1 MVPADGAIFRG
12 TLADNIRYK
21 YPAATDKEVWQAA
34 MAAGMQSTL
43 DRLPQGLETPV
54 GESGIG
60 LSVGERQR
68 IQIARMLVAHTRIMI
83 LDEATAN
90 LDFATEEEVKKTIE
104 NIRRSTTII
113 IIAHRYSMVRDA
125 DQVIVLAEGKILET
139 GSPAE
144 LLEKGGWFTRFAES
158 SKHGQDAA
166 SPPPFDP
173 EEEDEYE
180 EDPENPEDPE
190 EPGDADDPEETEDP
204 KE

>member
-1 MVPADGAIFRG
+1 
-12 TLADNIRYK
+12 
-21 YPAATDKEVWQAA
+21 

-43 DRLPQGLETPV
+43 GRLPQGLETPV

-90 LDFATEEEVKKTIE
+90 LDFATEEEVKMTIE
-104 NIRRSTTII
+104 HIRRSATII

-125 DQVIVLAEGKILET
+125 DQVIVLAEGNVLET

-144 LLEKGGWFTRFAES
+144 LLEKGGWFARFAES
-158 SKHGQDAA
+158 AEHGKDEAT
-166 SPPPFDP
+166 PPPFDP

-180 EDPENPEDPE
+180 EDP
-190 EPGDADDPEETEDP
+190 DDPED
-204 KE
+204 